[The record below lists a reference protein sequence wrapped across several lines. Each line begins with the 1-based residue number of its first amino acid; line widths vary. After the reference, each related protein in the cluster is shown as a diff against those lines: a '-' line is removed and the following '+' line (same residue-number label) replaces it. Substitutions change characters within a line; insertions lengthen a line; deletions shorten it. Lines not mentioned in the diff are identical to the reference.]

1 MSTSKTRPKSVIT
14 SDPLYPKKA
23 ELLDIKIYPAQV
35 LKRVADPVIHF
46 DKELKKLCQDMIKT
60 MYHAPGIG
68 LAAPQIG
75 ISKRLFVL
83 DVDYERKRK
92 PSTEEEDNSD
102 IELEDETV
110 EIHSLRP
117 KIYINP
123 EIVSVEGETTYQEGC
138 LSLPGIFDEVKRHKK
153 IQVKYQD
160 EHGKEHLEEAD
171 DLLSICMQH
180 ETDHL
185 NGVMFIERL
194 SQLKFNFY
202 RNKFIKSATAK
213 KIKKS

>member
-1 MSTSKTRPKSVIT
+1 MTTKKTEKKIIT
-14 SDPLYPKKA
+14 VDKNYPKKA
-23 ELLDIKIYPAQV
+23 NLLEIKIYPAAV
-35 LKRVADPVIHF
+35 LKRVAAPVTTF
-46 DKELKKLCQDMIKT
+46 DNELKNLCQDMIKT

-75 ISKRLFVL
+75 ISKRIFVL

-92 PSTEEEDNSD
+92 NEINKDSDGEDSEENGEEAEDQI
-102 IELEDETV
+102 IE
-110 EIHSLRP
+110 IQGLRP

-123 EIVSVEGETTYQEGC
+123 EIVSVEGDTSYQEGC
-138 LSLPGIFDEVKRHKK
+138 LSLPGIFDDVKRHKK
-153 IQVKYQD
+153 IQMKYQD
-160 EHGKEHLEEAD
+160 LHGEEHLENAD

-194 SQLKFNFY
+194 SQLKFSFY
-202 RNKFIKSATAK
+202 RNQFIKK
-213 KIKKS
+213 KK

>member
-1 MSTSKTRPKSVIT
+1 MKKVIT
-14 SDPLYPKKA
+14 TDALYPKKA
-23 ELLDIKIYPAQV
+23 HLLDIKIYPAQV
-35 LKRVADPVIHF
+35 LKRVAEPVINF
-46 DKELKKLCQDMIKT
+46 DSELKKLCQDMLKT

-75 ISKRLFVL
+75 ISKRIFVL

-92 PSTEEEDNSD
+92 PSNESEDESEE
-102 IELEDETV
+102 ELEDENV
-110 EIHSLRP
+110 EIHGLHP

-160 EHGKEHLEEAD
+160 EKGNEHLEAAD

-185 NGVMFIERL
+185 NGVLFIERL
-194 SQLKFNFY
+194 PQ
-202 RNKFIKSATAK
+202 
-213 KIKKS
+213 

>member
-1 MSTSKTRPKSVIT
+1 MTTNKKSEKKIVT
-14 SDPLYPKKA
+14 SDAHYPKKA
-23 ELLDIKIYPAQV
+23 SLLDIKIYPAAV
-35 LKRVADPVIHF
+35 LKRVAAPVVNF
-46 DKELKKLCQDMIKT
+46 DSELKTLCQDMLKT

-75 ISKRLFVL
+75 ISKRIFVL

-92 PSTEEEDNSD
+92 NQKNDDEDDRDSDDEVEEAEDQ
-102 IELEDETV
+102 II
-110 EIHSLRP
+110 EIHGLRP

-123 EIVSVEGETTYQEGC
+123 EIVSVEGDTSYQEGC
-138 LSLPGIFDEVKRHKK
+138 LSLPGIFDDVKRHKK
-153 IQVKYQD
+153 IQMKYQD
-160 EHGKEHLEEAD
+160 IQGEEHLENAD

-194 SQLKFNFY
+194 SQLKFSFY
-202 RNKFIKSATAK
+202 RNQFIKK
-213 KIKKS
+213 KK